1 MYKLICGIFF
11 SCTIVFGMGWQN
23 IDELYEHLGKVKLS
37 DLQDKQI
44 KVLLKDYYRDLKI
57 WWRNNKLVNDKVLRL
72 FATDE
77 FLNHKTKDFVQNNQ
91 HDRAKI
97 DLIFLEGLYNILTKK
112 QREELIRSF
121 YEE

>member
-1 MYKLICGIFF
+1 
-11 SCTIVFGMGWQN
+11 MGWQN

-57 WWRNNKLVNDKVLRL
+57 WWRNNKQVNDKVLRL
-72 FATDE
+72 FTTDE

-112 QREELIRSF
+112 QREELIQSF